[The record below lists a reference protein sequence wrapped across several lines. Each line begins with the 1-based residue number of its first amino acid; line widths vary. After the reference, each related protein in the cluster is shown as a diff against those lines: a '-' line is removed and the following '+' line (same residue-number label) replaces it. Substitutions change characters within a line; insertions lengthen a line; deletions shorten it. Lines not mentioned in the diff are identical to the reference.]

1 MFGITNTSPDPK
13 APAPEEPPLRFS
25 IVIQKPDGVNLGI
38 DVAYSPKATWTR
50 HGVFVSK
57 VVEDG
62 LVDAWN
68 LESQD
73 PRRVQPGDF
82 IFQVNDVHSDTVS
95 IIMELKV
102 KQTVTIHVLRSRHL
116 GGEEEIQCLQG
127 HVPERRY
134 WQGPATPNAADL
146 ESMMSSC
153 GIPRGPAAQS
163 QERRF
168 LQGPATPNVADLE
181 SMMSSCGVPCG
192 PAAQTE
198 EDVVGIPRTA
208 LCAGGFAGPPS
219 GSAEGCRP
227 RSLRVEA
234 LAPRLAALGDDAL
247 AALFCAVL
255 EHRPAAREALL
266 CLQ

>member
-82 IFQVNDVHSDTVS
+82 IFQVNNVRGDPLL
-95 IIMELKV
+95 IIQEIITE
-102 KQTVTIHVLRSRHL
+102 KQLTIHVMRRSYHYDQADDIFVEDQPAEAAEL
-116 GGEEEIQCLQG
+116 EAAGGPSHPPPSSPEPEEEQ
-127 HVPERRY
+127 PENNEVY
-134 WQGPATPNAADL
+134 PDYSAEPMPNVFARAAA
-146 ESMMSSC
+146 EKTAPPPV
-153 GIPRGPAAQS
+153 GR
-163 QERRF
+163 RRF
-168 LQGPATPNVADLE
+168 SP
-181 SMMSSCGVPCG
+181 
-192 PAAQTE
+192 
-198 EDVVGIPRTA
+198 
-208 LCAGGFAGPPS
+208 
-219 GSAEGCRP
+219 
-227 RSLRVEA
+227 RVEA
-234 LAPRLAALGDDAL
+234 LMPQLASLGDEAL
-247 AALFCAVL
+247 ASLLCVAL
-255 EHRPAAREALL
+255 EHRRQPREAVLGKA
-266 CLQ
+266 